1 MQMGKLIDY
10 RDAPRKPNARAAALA
25 AITGADATKL
35 QAEYIA
41 LEAGGAFE
49 RAVPAGCDQHLFVL
63 AGSGSIA
70 EPGRPAHALKF
81 GSFVLVEEG
90 HGFVLQADVP
100 CEVLSV
106 LTPPP
111 GTQWPV
117 PGFKGGMK
125 VVSMHNEIVDD
136 IPAAKKQRI
145 YLATRDSCGSERAH
159 AMIVK
164 YVPETE
170 TTLHMHPDAD
180 SLFVFLEGD
189 TVLTVDGEKR
199 TGRFGNAAFFPC
211 GNKHDLHGTSGN
223 SCFIEFHVP
232 CKYTTV
238 R

>member
-1 MQMGKLIDY
+1 MGKLIDY
-10 RDAPRKPNARAAALA
+10 RNAAREFRGRGATMA

-41 LEAGGAFE
+41 LEAGGVFE

-63 AGSGSIA
+63 SGSGSIA
-70 EPGRPAHALKF
+70 EPGQLAHALKF
-81 GSFVLVEEG
+81 GSFVLVEEA
-90 HGFVLQADVP
+90 HRFVLQADVP

-111 GTQWPV
+111 GAQWAV
-117 PGFKGGMK
+117 PGFRGGIK
-125 VVSMHNEIVDD
+125 IVSMHNERVDD

-159 AMIVK
+159 GMIVK

-170 TTLHMHPDAD
+170 TTLHMHPDAE

-189 TVLTVDGEKR
+189 TALTVDGDKR

-223 SCFIEFHVP
+223 SYFIEFHVP